1 MVKNVVVQPEI
12 LVTKANEVNIS
23 VTFVNAFLLI
33 LFDNAD
39 QLYK

>member
-23 VTFVNAFLLI
+23 VAFVNAFFI
-33 LFDNAD
+33 NFI
-39 QLYK
+39 